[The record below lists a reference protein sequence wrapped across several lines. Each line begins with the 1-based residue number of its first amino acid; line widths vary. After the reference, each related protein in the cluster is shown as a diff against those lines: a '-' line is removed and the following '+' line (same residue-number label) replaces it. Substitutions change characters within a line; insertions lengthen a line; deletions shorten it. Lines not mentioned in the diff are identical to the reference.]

1 MVFKDEEAKISCK
14 KNKKQKKK
22 AASKK
27 KVENNKELGK
37 KLYAYN
43 TASTWPTVKKMRE
56 SQIIRL
62 EAITPCTLE
71 R

>member
-27 KVENNKELGK
+27 KAENNKELGK
-37 KLYAYN
+37 KLYALN
-43 TASTWPTVKKMRE
+43 AASTWPTAKKMRE
-56 SQIIRL
+56 SQIIKL
-62 EAITPCTLE
+62 EATTQCTSE